1 MMNREL
7 ILPPRF
13 KQEKQYAS
21 MMLGPGLLEGVG
33 GGGGFPNEEGNLRLS
48 DGTFLSTRAYQVG
61 FTCSISF
68 IFYRDGEFVVNV
80 SHPGTADWRPTD
92 EYYIPGVTADIGA
105 SYLVRLASV
114 SGDPLTVL
122 EAPIGTW
129 VSPYLGGGGTTAYV
143 AWAFSTTVQGT
154 KATEVTFEM
163 KNGDL
168 TWTEYVSC
176 TLTCQLSFL

>member
-33 GGGGFPNEEGNLRLS
+33 GGGFPNEEGNLKLS

-61 FTCSISF
+61 FQVSVSMLF
-68 IFYRDGEFVVNV
+68 RRDGEFQVNV
-80 SHPGTADWRPTD
+80 SNHGTASWQPTD
-92 EYYIPGVTADIGA
+92 EYYIPGYTPDIGT
-105 SYLVRLASV
+105 SYLVRCSAV
-114 SGDPLTVL
+114 SGDPLTQE

-143 AWAFSTTVQGT
+143 RWAFATTVQGT

-176 TLTCQLSFL
+176 TLTLQLSFL